1 MPDQIHADNVGA
13 SSAESGL
20 HARKGASCRET
31 ALHPP
36 MAPAIMDIADRIPGY
51 SRHDLLQEMRV
62 ILHDQIFYSQSEIAN
77 KYGVSLAAVKK
88 WAEAGD
94 LVATFHRPGGIIR
107 YTEGDLLRLEK
118 ARGLSPVKTIN
129 PNERTVR

>member
-1 MPDQIHADNVGA
+1 MTEFTP
-13 SSAESGL
+13 SF
-20 HARKGASCRET
+20 
-31 ALHPP
+31 
-36 MAPAIMDIADRIPGY
+36 APAILDIADRIPGY

-62 ILHDQIFYSQSEIAN
+62 ILHDQIYYSQSEIAA
-77 KYGVSLAAVKK
+77 KYGVSLSCVKK

-107 YTEGDLLRLEK
+107 YTEGDLIRLEK
-118 ARGLSPVKTIN
+118 ARGLSPVKNIN

>member
-1 MPDQIHADNVGA
+1 MPDPIHA
-13 SSAESGL
+13 
-20 HARKGASCRET
+20 
-31 ALHPP
+31 P

-62 ILHDQIFYSQSEIAN
+62 ILHDQIFYSQSEIAA

-118 ARGLSPVKTIN
+118 ARGLSPVKNIN